1 MLFKAEVE
9 RAKVQAEM
17 KRLHEQMEVLKRSGL
32 DKEAKRLLPKYN
44 SLVMQV
50 KELGEQIEAD
60 RRRSAQALLVCFVAA
75 DLATLAA
82 DQFGKVCD
90 EVNQGSSPNDNE
102 FVKMMKYHAE
112 VSAERWNKVV
122 QVFDE
127 GVQKDNVSMFYAE
140 FSEQITD
147 KILPMLNDSVKAVME
162 TEKGK
167 KWL

>member
-1 MLFKAEVE
+1 MMFKSQIEQT
-9 RAKVQAEM
+9 KVRAEM
-17 KRLHEQMEVLKRSGL
+17 VRLGNQMDVLKRSGL

-50 KELGEQIEAD
+50 KELGEQIETD
-60 RRRSAQALLVCFVAA
+60 RRRSAQALLVCFVVA

-82 DQFGKVCD
+82 EQFGKVCD

-127 GVQKDNVSMFYAE
+127 GVQRDNVSMFYSE

-147 KILPMLNDSVKAVME
+147 KILPMLNDSVKAVMD

>member
-17 KRLHEQMEVLKRSGL
+17 KKLHDVREVLKRSGL
-32 DKEAKRLLPKYN
+32 DKEAKRLQPKYN

-50 KELGEQIEAD
+50 KELTEQIEED
-60 RRRSAQALLVCFVAA
+60 RRRSAQALLVCFVVA
-75 DLATLAA
+75 DLATIAA
-82 DQFGKVCD
+82 EQFGEICE
-90 EVNQGSSPNDNE
+90 EVNQGYSVNDNE

-112 VSAERWNKVV
+112 VSAKRWNKVV
-122 QVFDE
+122 QIFDE
-127 GVQKDNVSMFYAE
+127 GVQRDNVSMFYAD
-140 FSEQITD
+140 FSEEITD
-147 KILPMLNDSVKAVME
+147 KILPLLNDSVKAVMD